1 MKKKNKSK
9 LPVIN
14 RHRTVKKFVPDKQPK
29 RTKDMKTVD
38 KPKKK

>member
-1 MKKKNKSK
+1 MKNQIKTTRDKQTQNCEE
-9 LPVIN
+9 
-14 RHRTVKKFVPDKQPK
+14 KFVPDKQLK